1 MYRIYYSPVFTR
13 GRGEILNGIRKF
25 DDNNRDNKM
34 TEYPKFQHVN
44 QRGNK
49 INTLISRVDT

>member
-1 MYRIYYSPVFTR
+1 MYRIYYSTVFTR
-13 GRGEILNGIRKF
+13 GEIFNGIRKF
-25 DDNNRDNKM
+25 DDNNRDTKM

>member
-1 MYRIYYSPVFTR
+1 MYRISHSTVFTR
-13 GRGEILNGIRKF
+13 GKIFNGIRKF
-25 DDNNRDNKM
+25 DDNQM

-49 INTLISRVDT
+49 INKLICRVDI